1 MSWVITNDKF
11 FVRCDKRGCATPVID
26 KRRAKIFDE
35 RFNADEFL
43 RSLPKAMKNLGYY
56 VAPADGCTLQE
67 DDYGAES
74 TSGTL
79 SHRKPEITEAD
90 YYLEAIASF
99 REFIQT
105 IQKARPK
112 LEEQQIRAEME
123 IEDLLHAAEFYDLA
137 RDQGYE
143 IFQQLRE
150 ARVRRRNCKNAV
162 AWISFVLEADPSN
175 FLRNDPSPR
184 ISGTSHRQYRPRALP
199 ELFEQLNSL

>member
-123 IEDLLHAAEFYDLA
+123 IEDLLQEAVKAASSCGL
-137 RDQGYE
+137 
-143 IFQQLRE
+143 
-150 ARVRRRNCKNAV
+150 K
-162 AWISFVLEADPSN
+162 LEE
-175 FLRNDPSPR
+175 LQELL
-184 ISGTSHRQYRPRALP
+184 GLLYRG
-199 ELFEQLNSL
+199 E

>member
-11 FVRCDKRGCATPVID
+11 FVRSDKRGCATPVID

-56 VAPADGCTLQE
+56 VAPADGCTMQE
-67 DDYGAES
+67 DDHRTDS

-79 SHRKPEITEAD
+79 SHHKPEITEAD

-105 IQKARPK
+105 IQRHVQSWRNSRFGQRWRLKTSCTP
-112 LEEQQIRAEME
+112 QSFMIWHVIRAMRFFNGFEKREYEGETAKMQLPGSASYWRQTRVTSCGT
-123 IEDLLHAAEFYDLA
+123 IPLPGSAAPA
-137 RDQGYE
+137 TGS
-143 IFQQLRE
+143 I
-150 ARVRRRNCKNAV
+150 V
-162 AWISFVLEADPSN
+162 
-175 FLRNDPSPR
+175 
-184 ISGTSHRQYRPRALP
+184 P
-199 ELFEQLNSL
+199 EHCRNSLSN

>member
-99 REFIQT
+99 RESSKQSKRHVQSWRNSRFGQRWRSKTSCTPQSFMIWHV
-105 IQKARPK
+105 
-112 LEEQQIRAEME
+112 IRAMRFFNGFEKREYEGETAKMQLPGSASYWRQTRVTSCGT
-123 IEDLLHAAEFYDLA
+123 IPRPGSAAPATDSIVPGHC
-137 RDQGYE
+137 R
-143 IFQQLRE
+143 
-150 ARVRRRNCKNAV
+150 
-162 AWISFVLEADPSN
+162 
-175 FLRNDPSPR
+175 
-184 ISGTSHRQYRPRALP
+184 
-199 ELFEQLNSL
+199 NSLSN